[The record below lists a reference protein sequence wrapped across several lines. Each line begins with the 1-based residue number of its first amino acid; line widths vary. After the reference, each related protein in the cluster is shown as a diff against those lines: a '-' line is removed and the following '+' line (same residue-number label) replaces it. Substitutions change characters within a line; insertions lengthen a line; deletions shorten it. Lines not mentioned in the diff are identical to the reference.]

1 MQVPSMYS
9 RRQGEQL
16 PPPPPPPPKKCWAN
30 YKRKSGKI
38 GEINLKGGN
47 NVRLQ
52 SLTPMHGT
60 IPFDSALVLKHIQ
73 SQIIN

>member
-1 MQVPSMYS
+1 M
-9 RRQGEQL
+9 
-16 PPPPPPPPKKCWAN
+16 
-30 YKRKSGKI
+30 

-52 SLTPMHGT
+52 SHTPMHGT
-60 IPFDSALVLKHIQ
+60 IPFDSALVLKHVQ